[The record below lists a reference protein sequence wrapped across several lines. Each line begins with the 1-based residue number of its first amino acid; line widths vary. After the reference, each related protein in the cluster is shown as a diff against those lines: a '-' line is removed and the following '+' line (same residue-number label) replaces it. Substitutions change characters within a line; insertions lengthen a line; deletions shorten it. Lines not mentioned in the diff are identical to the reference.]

1 MEELTPRARRAT
13 TRITRSIRRSGARRR
28 VLAVVVIVV
37 IGLYWWWPGL
47 VGDHARQPAVLV
59 VGNGE
64 LSRGEEKVLRRLREE
79 GYSAVWSS
87 PVESWCD
94 VAAAVDG
101 PIRSTRA
108 IVVHVEDQND
118 DCRDDAVGALV
129 DASRDWDTRLI
140 VVVGLVED
148 DRDVVS
154 VLPADTTVVDP
165 VELIGEP
172 SRRDAHVDCLW
183 WDDCVVDGEGTG
195 YVVVRDDGGLTAAGQ
210 QRVARAIVAAVQ

>member
-1 MEELTPRARRAT
+1 MTPRARRAT

-108 IVVHVEDQND
+108 IVVHVEDQYD

-140 VVVGLVED
+140 VVVGLAED

>member
-1 MEELTPRARRAT
+1 MVA
-13 TRITRSIRRSGARRR
+13 
-28 VLAVVVIVV
+28 

-47 VGDHARQPAVLV
+47 VGAGDPARQPAVLV

-101 PIRSTRA
+101 SIRSTRA
-108 IVVHVEDQND
+108 IVVHVADQD
-118 DCRDDAVGALV
+118 DCRDDAVGVLI
-129 DASRDWDTRLI
+129 DTSRRWDTRLI
-140 VVVGLVED
+140 VVVGLAEG
-148 DRDVVS
+148 DRAVTS

-172 SRRDAHVDCLW
+172 TRVDARVDCLW

-195 YVVVRDDGGLTAAGQ
+195 YVVVRDDDGLTAAGQ